1 MKVQLVITLSTLA
14 AIIHLITEIIRS
26 PEPKLHDSNKTEH
39 TQNRLKNKK
48 GVGLTASPD
57 CVLIHI
63 QM

>member
-26 PEPKLHDSNKTEH
+26 PEPNLHDSNKTEH
-39 TQNRLKNKK
+39 TQNRNKK
-48 GVGLTASPD
+48 GGGLTASD